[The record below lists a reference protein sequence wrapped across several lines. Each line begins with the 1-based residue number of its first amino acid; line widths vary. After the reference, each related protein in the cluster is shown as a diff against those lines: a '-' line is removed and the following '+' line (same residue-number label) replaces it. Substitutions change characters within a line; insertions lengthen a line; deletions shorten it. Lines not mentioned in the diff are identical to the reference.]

1 MTFHCDPP
9 SSVPGTAGPMSASA
23 GRATVED
30 CTACEDRSRCHEMFT
45 CETCGLTLNCCV
57 ALPAWPTSRLS
68 ECVQCW
74 EARELPPGWDD
85 ELPKV
90 LSRIRSAEKKRQ
102 EKAAVVAGA

>member
-1 MTFHCDPP
+1 MGG
-9 SSVPGTAGPMSASA
+9 SKGGW
-23 GRATVED
+23 
-30 CTACEDRSRCHEMFT
+30 RSE
-45 CETCGLTLNCCV
+45 GQ
-57 ALPAWPTSRLS
+57 PSRLS

>member
-1 MTFHCDPP
+1 
-9 SSVPGTAGPMSASA
+9 
-23 GRATVED
+23 
-30 CTACEDRSRCHEMFT
+30 MFT

-57 ALPAWPTSRLS
+57 TLPGWPTAPLS
-68 ECVQCW
+68 ERVQCRDK
-74 EARELPPGWDD
+74 RELPPGWDS